1 MSSEPPKPNRR
12 DFLKGR
18 AAVDAVQNRFDQ
30 EEPPLQEP
38 ASLAAA
44 RSDVVAANYLM
55 QVSRRAMA
63 TDFQVYLNA
72 SQYPGGAEAAVAALD
87 LVLDL
92 ESQMTVYRDQSEVV
106 EINRRAAKAP
116 VRVETRLFQVLRL
129 AQELY
134 ETTGGAFDI
143 TSGALSRVWGFFRRQ
158 GQFPQAEDID
168 AALQRLGG
176 KHVELDTE
184 NETIRFLQPDLEINL
199 NAIGKGYA
207 LDRCAESIEAGQVHD
222 FLIHGGQSSVL
233 ARGDRKRMQAEAPRG
248 WQVALRHPLRDGVR
262 MGDIW
267 LRDRALGTSGAAKQ
281 YFYHQGRRYGH
292 VIDPRTGWPAEGV
305 FSASVI
311 APTAALADALS
322 TAFYVMGP
330 VATAEYCRQQPHVAA
345 ILVCP
350 ARRSG
355 SLAIHEFNVEP
366 SLWTM
371 RDEFAAA
378 RVSPP
383 STSIE

>member
-1 MSSEPPKPNRR
+1 MADQPSVILTGFADE
-12 DFLKGR
+12 
-18 AAVDAVQNRFDQ
+18 AANQKTVEQQFAAFAALGLDYFTIRFVDAGNRTANKTGTGSRCS
-30 EEPPLQEP
+30 PVWPGYWGHARVPVPL
-38 ASLAAA
+38 L
-44 RSDVVAANYLM
+44 
-55 QVSRRAMA
+55 
-63 TDFQVYLNA
+63 
-72 SQYPGGAEAAVAALD
+72 
-87 LVLDL
+87 
-92 ESQMTVYRDQSEVV
+92 
-106 EINRRAAKAP
+106 
-116 VRVETRLFQVLRL
+116 
-129 AQELY
+129 
-134 ETTGGAFDI
+134 FDI

-330 VATAEYCRQQPHVAA
+330 AATAEYCRQQPHVAA